1 MKPGAAESRSGCE
14 CCLQQGSCFQK
25 INSAGTS
32 QRNVL

>member
-14 CCLQQGSCFQK
+14 CCLQQGSYFQRT
-25 INSAGTS
+25 NSAGTS